1 MKLIRLQKLLPLF
14 FLFLVIL
21 VGCKKDDNPT
31 ESTNTNTIVGTWK
44 LTKIIANV
52 SGANLELTPDQAG
65 IQATITA
72 GADGTYKATTTEAGV
87 TTNYTGTYKIIGNKL
102 EVKFSDGTSET
113 TEFTINST
121 GNKLTIKREIEA
133 FGTKV
138 PATLEFT
145 KQ

>member
-1 MKLIRLQKLLPLF
+1 MQLIRQQKLIPLF
-14 FLFLVIL
+14 FAALIIL

-31 ESTNTNTIVGTWK
+31 ESTNTNTFVGTWK

-52 SGANLELTPDQAG
+52 SGTNLELTPDQAG

-87 TTNYTGTYKIIGNKL
+87 TTNYTGNYKINGNKL
-102 EVKFSDGTSET
+102 EIKFSDGTSET
-113 TEFTINST
+113 TEFAINSA
-121 GNKLTIKREIEA
+121 GNKLTIKRDIEA
-133 FGTKV
+133 FGTMV